1 MSFREAEVTKSL
13 SNLYKAQVNQSRGET
28 YTRVIDHNEL
38 LEQKLSALVFE
49 RRAQLYQEQQAN
61 KAENGEDAQN
71 PDAPQDA
78 RSGGFSEGL
87 FGISLDVPQ
96 ELEIDY
102 VEKAKEE
109 AEQILSKTKADAQQI
124 LEKAVKEA
132 AALKES
138 ARKEAEEKGYAEGLK
153 RAEAIEQQGRE
164 QLERERAQ
172 QQRSYEEQLH
182 AMEPQL
188 MDTVIQIFDQV
199 LHSDLAGMRVIL
211 LHLIRRTVQ
220 HIKNSREFRIF
231 VSASDYEEIMSR
243 KGEIF
248 EKIGGEAVLDIIMDE
263 SMQPGQCT
271 IDTDEGLFDCG
282 LDVQLANLTK
292 GLRALACTD

>member
-1 MSFREAEVTKSL
+1 MTRSL

-132 AALKES
+132 AALKET

-211 LHLIRRTVQ
+211 LHLILRTVQ